1 MNDTPQ
7 TLEKDVR
14 DNLLLLYDFDKDYDV
29 KLLKYS
35 ENVIFKIT
43 FKEAFPVVLRIHR
56 PGYHNIEELEGEI
69 LWMDEI
75 HRDTDVELPVVY
87 RGRDGRFLQKMT
99 TFSGEEVYVSVI
111 SFLEG
116 SPLGELKDDELIKGL
131 ESLGEIT
138 AKLHMQSINRDKSVV
153 IKRFCWD
160 INNLFGDNNDG
171 IWGSWRDYKAL
182 TKEQYRIL
190 EKCTSVMKD
199 KLNHYGRSNEK
210 FGLIHADLHFYNVIN
225 NNGVN
230 QIIDF
235 DDSGYGFYMY
245 DMGCA
250 LVTYSRNLTELE
262 KAWVRG
268 YEKVRKLSDEDKK
281 LIPMFVL
288 LRRITRLAWLATHSD
303 SDTAKTV
310 DNEYL
315 DVTIDMAKEWL
326 KANTKVAVIT
336 GAAGGIGYGIAKK
349 FLEAGYKI
357 AIIGRSQSIYE
368 AGKNLTQYAVAIGCG
383 TDTAKGELSAG
394 TADITH
400 SRRNEAAV
408 VRAYKCDISDVADVE
423 NTVNAILKD
432 YSKIDVLVNNAGIA
446 KIKEFAE
453 ADNEFLINHINT
465 NIMGTWNMT
474 HSVIGHMKD
483 NRFGRIINM
492 SSVTGAYE
500 CDKGYSA
507 YATTKAAV
515 IGFTKAIAA
524 EYAGYGI
531 TSNAICPGFIM
542 TPNVRRSAKTT
553 NPDNPDMV
561 IAKIANAVP
570 VGKLGTPE
578 QIGSMAVYLA
588 SDDAEYV
595 TGTANIIDGGNI
607 IPETGVMGTDYE

>member
-153 IKRFCWD
+153 IKRFYWD

-394 TADITH
+394 ISDTTH
-400 SRRNEAAV
+400 SRSNAAAV
-408 VRAYKCDISDVADVE
+408 VRAYKCDISDMDDVE

-446 KIKEFAE
+446 KIKEFEE
-453 ADNEFLINHINT
+453 ADNEFLIKHINT
-465 NIMGTWNMT
+465 NVMGTWNMT

-542 TPNVRRSAKTT
+542 TPNVLRSAKTT

-588 SDDAEYV
+588 SDDAGYV